1 MKTSPV
7 LALVGNPN
15 AGKSSLFNQL
25 TGLRQKTGNFPG
37 VTMDKKSGVMS
48 LTPQLDA
55 TVVDLPGVYSIYPK
69 SLDEQIVTDI
79 LANPTHPDYPD
90 VAVVVLDASN
100 LRRNLLLFT
109 QIMDLRVPT
118 VLALNM
124 LDVARQQQQEVN
136 AVRLS
141 MRLGIPVVRINAR
154 TGEGLELLRKAIL
167 QQLDEP
173 VIAESLFFDPE
184 TDPVLAEGITSNV
197 PDPVMPGST
206 LESLTRPDLIQAAPN
221 LLDTDTDLPNQA
233 GPGQTQVDPTK
244 ADQTWPSQAR
254 PGLIAETKQQYN
266 LSNNYLALQY
276 IIQHDGFTFL
286 TKQQREGLDR
296 LISKYEFSEPAFQVR
311 ETIRRYELIA
321 GIITDAVTDSRPAN
335 QPTWSQRLDRVLLHP
350 IWGYAI
356 FGFILLLIFQVIFA
370 WATPFMDAIDEG
382 VAWLNGTLKD
392 SLPAGPLTDLLTDG
406 VLAGIGGILVF
417 IPQIAFLFLLVS
429 LLEESGYMS
438 RVMVLMDRIMRKFG
452 LNGRSVVPLISGV
465 ACAVPAIMAT
475 RAIGSRRDRLI
486 TILVTPLMS
495 CSARLPI
502 YTILIAL
509 VVPDRRV
516 LGLFNLQ
523 GLALMSLYLLG
534 LLSALAAAWVFK
546 LVLKTKERSLFVME
560 LPTFKAPRW
569 NHVGLTVWESVR
581 SFVFEAGRVILAIS
595 IILWVLA
602 SYGPGNSMDDAEARI
617 RQQQQ
622 GQPEEQVANAV
633 AAQRLE
639 ASYAGHFGHFI
650 EPAIKPLGY
659 DWKIGVAL
667 LASFAAREVF
677 VGTMSTIY
685 SLGAG
690 DTGDDTTIR
699 QRLKAE
705 RNADTGG
712 PMYTPAVAWS
722 LLVFYVFAMMCMS
735 TIATTYRETKGWTW
749 PLVQLGYMSV
759 LAYVSAWATY
769 LLLR

>member
-1 MKTSPV
+1 
-7 LALVGNPN
+7 
-15 AGKSSLFNQL
+15 
-25 TGLRQKTGNFPG
+25 
-37 VTMDKKSGVMS
+37 MDKKSGVMS

-79 LANPTHPDYPD
+79 LANPAHPDYPD

-124 LDVARQQQQEVN
+124 LDVARQQQQEIN

-154 TGEGLELLRKAIL
+154 TGEGLDLLRKAIL

-184 TDPVLAEGITSNV
+184 TDPILAQDIRGNV
-197 PDPVMPGST
+197 PDPVLPGST
-206 LESLTRPDLIQAAPN
+206 LESLTRPDFSQP
-221 LLDTDTDLPNQA
+221 DLVEA
-233 GPGQTQVDPTK
+233 DPL
-244 ADQTWPSQAR
+244 PSDRAR
-254 PGLIAETKQQYN
+254 PGLIAETKEQYN

-286 TKQQREGLDR
+286 NRQQREGLDR

-321 GIITDAVTDSRPAN
+321 GIITDAVTDNRPTN

-350 IWGYAI
+350 VWGYAI
-356 FGFILLLIFQVIFA
+356 FGLILLVIFQVIFA

-392 SLPAGPLTDLLTDG
+392 NLPAGPLTDLLTDG
-406 VLAGIGGILVF
+406 VLAGIGGVLVF

-516 LGLFNLQ
+516 AGVFNLQ

-581 SFVFEAGRVILAIS
+581 SFVLEAGRVILAIS
-595 IILWVLA
+595 IVLWVLA
-602 SYGPGNSMDDAEARI
+602 SYGPGDSLDVAERQVRASMAN
-617 RQQQQ
+617 
-622 GQPEEQVANAV
+622 QPADIVDNAV

-639 ASYAGHFGHFI
+639 ASYAGRFGHFI
-650 EPAIKPLGY
+650 EPAIRPLGY

-667 LASFAAREVF
+667 LASFSAREVF

-690 DTGDDTTIR
+690 SDDDTTIR
-699 QRLKAE
+699 QRLQAE
-705 RNADTGG
+705 RNPDTGG